1 MKKILSLVLA
11 LSMMLALVPA
21 ASAETDWSKEEKFT
35 INWTQYF
42 VAPSAEDAVII
53 KLLEDKFNVDINV
66 LPIEDGNFM
75 EVLNTYLLDPDAP
88 DAPDVMRLKD
98 PAVFT
103 TYVDQGSVG
112 AFDMELVKEHF
123 PIYYNAMM
131 NFQDGKFLTYGSVDG
146 EQYGLPAIAA
156 GNQFH
161 LPCVYNQTWM
171 ENVGV
176 TETPKTLDELHDLM
190 YKFAKEDPDKNGKD
204 DTYGLSS
211 DGMRQVFGAFGI
223 NPGAPD
229 GRTDHSA
236 FSVINGE
243 FQYDATSERYKEA
256 LKVLRAWYQ
265 EGLID
270 PEFITGENTGGYWAL
285 SHSMINHR
293 IGMTVR
299 ANYYHWVQAGDYQ
312 YKNEAGE
319 LVDCEAGANGKE
331 FAAANPGERLIFGD
345 PVVGPYGD
353 SGLKSWTLLSQIYA
367 FSPELVENEAKF
379 IRVLEIMNFMAGKST
394 VNDPATIKAWYE
406 EVYGEEG
413 KYWYAEDYEGK
424 IFGLTAKFWEDYPAD
439 APVNKYGRE
448 EWGPTLPE
456 PQVGAGPAFA
466 YSLGLDEHGH
476 STLLQFSLP
485 KMAEYQTNLTN
496 LKDNWMVNFITGA
509 KDIDKDWDE
518 YIKAMNKSGLKEMF
532 EEAKAYYESSTK

>member
-42 VAPSAEDAVII
+42 VAPSAEDAHII
-53 KLLEDKFNVDINV
+53 KLLEEKFNVDINV

-88 DAPDVMRLKD
+88 DAPDVLRLKD
-98 PAVFT
+98 PSVFT

-131 NFQDGKFLTYGSVDG
+131 NFQDGLFLSYGSVDG

-156 GNQFH
+156 GNLFH
-161 LPCVYNQTWM
+161 LPSVYNKTWM

-176 TETPKTLDELHDLM
+176 TETPKTLDELHDLLV
-190 YKFAKEDPDKNGKD
+190 KFANEDPDKDGVK
-204 DTYGLSS
+204 DTYGISS
-211 DGMRQVFGAFGI
+211 DGMRQVFGAYGI
-223 NPGAPD
+223 NPGAAD

-236 FSVINGE
+236 FSVIDGV

-256 LKVLRAWYQ
+256 LKVLHAWYE

-270 PEFITGENTGGYWAL
+270 PEFITGENTGGYWAI
-285 SHSMINHR
+285 SHSMVNQR

-299 ANYYHWVQAGDYQ
+299 GNYYHWVMAGDYQ
-312 YKNEAGE
+312 YKAEDGTMQD
-319 LVDCEAGANGKE
+319 VEAGAVGKE
-331 FAAANPGERLIFGD
+331 FAAANPDQDLVFGD

-353 SGLKSWTLLSQIYA
+353 SGLKSWTLLAQIYG
-367 FSPELVENEAKF
+367 FSPELVENEDKF
-379 IRVLEIMNFMAGKST
+379 IRVLEIMNYMAQKST
-394 VNDPATIKAWYE
+394 VNEPEVMQAWFE
-406 EVYGEEG
+406 EVYGPEYYYVNNFE
-413 KYWYAEDYEGK
+413 KK
-424 IFGLTAKFWEDYPAD
+424 MFGVTTKFTEDYPGDEAVD
-439 APVNKYGRE
+439 RWGRE

-456 PQVGAGPAFA
+456 PQVGEGADFA
-466 YSLGLDEHGH
+466 YSLGYDQHGH

-496 LKDNWMVNFITGA
+496 IKDNWMVNFITGD
-509 KDIDKDWDE
+509 KDIDADWDA
-518 YIKAMNKSGLKEMF
+518 YIKEMNKSGLEEMF